1 MTHFWATSGHLLL
14 DREPGGGLRVTDD
27 FLKAYLARP
36 ELLPPDE
43 ACDAERA
50 LHAKLMQEP
59 QAEIAPADVAGILDE
74 DARENWRFMLGW
86 RDRLLA
92 APTLEAAY
100 AGIIREGAVSIPPLF
115 LDQLVHVILR
125 AALDEVDDPYVARA
139 AECLFRPQRVTHHEN
154 TILLADADIIEG
166 HEADRH
172 ASPLLAMLG
181 GPAATSLDI
190 LKAANAD
197 QYWQRS
203 DGFDMVLDLGG
214 APSGRAALGQALR
227 HWVRQIHGFDVA
239 ITPLEKVKDAD
250 WRWFV
255 GLDAQ
260 ATGIG
265 NALWQGETVSE
276 EALSRVLALYRMTLP
291 DDVPVLPAAKGK
303 PIYLVMA
310 MSPDRIMRLKPQNLV
325 TGLPLAIREMAN

>member
-14 DREPGGGLRVTDD
+14 DREPGGGLLVTDD

-36 ELLPPDE
+36 ELLPPEE

-50 LHAKLMQEP
+50 LHAKLMETP
-59 QAEIAPADVAGILDE
+59 QAEIAAAEIAAILDE
-74 DARENWRFMLGW
+74 DARENWLFMLGW
-86 RDRLLA
+86 RERLLA

-100 AGIIREGAVSIPPLF
+100 AGIVREGAGNIPPLF

-125 AALDEVDDPYVARA
+125 AALDEADDPYVVRA

-227 HWVRQIHGFDVA
+227 HWVRQIHGFDVTIA
-239 ITPLEKVKDAD
+239 PLEKVKDAD

-265 NALWQGETVSE
+265 NALWKGQAVSE
-276 EALSRVLALYRMTLP
+276 DELSRVLALYAMNLP
-291 DDVPVLPAAKGK
+291 DDVPVLPAARGR

-310 MSPDRIMRLKPQNLV
+310 MTPDRLLRLKPQNLV
-325 TGLPLAIREMAN
+325 TGLPLAVREMAN

>member
-14 DREPGGGLRVTDD
+14 DRAAGGGLAVTDD

-36 ELLPPDE
+36 ELLPPEE

-50 LHAKLMQEP
+50 LHAKLMDRP
-59 QAEIAPADVAGILDE
+59 QADVSEPEIAAIADE

-86 RDRLLA
+86 RERLTA

-100 AGIIREGAVSIPPLF
+100 AALIRQGVAGIPPLF

-125 AALDEVDDPYVARA
+125 GALDAVEDPFVVRA
-139 AECLFRPQRVTHHEN
+139 AECLFRPQRVTFHEN
-154 TILLADADIIEG
+154 TILLADAEIIEG

-181 GPAATSLDI
+181 GPAVTSLDI
-190 LKAANAD
+190 LKPANAD
-197 QYWQRS
+197 HYWQRS

-214 APSGRAALGQALR
+214 NPSGRAALGEALR
-227 HWVRQIHGFDVA
+227 HWLRAIHGFEATIEPV
-239 ITPLEKVKDAD
+239 ESVKDAD

-255 GLDAQ
+255 GLDAE
-260 ATGIG
+260 ATAIG
-265 NALWQGETVSE
+265 NALWQGQTMAED
-276 EALSRVLALYRMTLP
+276 AASRLLALYRLTLP
-291 DDVPVLPAAKGK
+291 AEVPVLPAAKAA
-303 PIYLVMA
+303 PIYLLMA
-310 MSPDRIMRLKPQNLV
+310 MSDDKVLRMKPQNLV
-325 TGLPLAIREMAN
+325 AGLPLADPALAH

>member
-43 ACDAERA
+43 ACAAERA
-50 LHAKLMQEP
+50 LHAKLMEAP
-59 QAEIAPADVAGILDE
+59 QAQIAPAEIDAILDE
-74 DARENWRFMLGW
+74 DARANWLFMLGW
-86 RDRLLA
+86 RERLLA

-100 AGIIREGAVSIPPLF
+100 AGVIRDGIKDIPPLF

-125 AALDEVDDPYVARA
+125 AALDEVDDPYVVRA

-190 LKAANAD
+190 LKASNAD

-227 HWVRQIHGFDVA
+227 HWIRQIHGFDVA
-239 ITPLEKVKDAD
+239 IEPLDKVKDAD

-260 ATGIG
+260 ATSIG
-265 NALWQGETVSE
+265 NALWTGESVGE
-276 EALSRVLALYRMTLP
+276 EALSRVLALYTLTLP
-291 DDVPVLPAAKGK
+291 AEVPALPAARGK

-310 MSPDRIMRLKPQNLV
+310 MTPDRLLRLKPQNLV
-325 TGLPLAIREMAN
+325 AGLPLALREMAN

>member
-14 DREPGGGLRVTDD
+14 DREPGGGLLVTDD

-36 ELLPPDE
+36 ELLPPEE
-43 ACDAERA
+43 ACAAERA
-50 LHAKLMQEP
+50 LHAKLMEAP
-59 QAEIAPADVAGILDE
+59 QAAIAPAEIDAILDE
-74 DARENWRFMLGW
+74 DARANWLFMLGW
-86 RDRLLA
+86 RERLLA

-100 AGIIREGAVSIPPLF
+100 AGIIRDGVKDIPPLF

-125 AALDEVDDPYVARA
+125 AALDEVDDPYVVRA

-190 LKAANAD
+190 LKASNAD

-214 APSGRAALGQALR
+214 TPSGRAALGQALR
-227 HWVRQIHGFDVA
+227 HWIRQIHGFDVA
-239 ITPLEKVKDAD
+239 IEPLDKVKDAD

-260 ATGIG
+260 ATAIG
-265 NALWQGETVSE
+265 NALWTGESVGE
-276 EALSRVLALYRMTLP
+276 EALSRVLALYTLTLP
-291 DDVPVLPAAKGK
+291 ADVPVLPAARGK

-310 MSPDRIMRLKPQNLV
+310 MTPDRMLRLKPQNLV
-325 TGLPLAIREMAN
+325 AGLPLALREMAN

>member
-36 ELLPPDE
+36 ELLPPEE
-43 ACDAERA
+43 ACAAERA
-50 LHAKLMQEP
+50 LHAKLMEAP
-59 QAEIAPADVAGILDE
+59 QAQIAPAEIDAILDE
-74 DARENWRFMLGW
+74 DARANWLFMLGW
-86 RDRLLA
+86 RERLLA

-100 AGIIREGAVSIPPLF
+100 AGVIRDGVKDIPPLF

-125 AALDEVDDPYVARA
+125 AALDEVDDPYVVRA

-190 LKAANAD
+190 LKASNAD

-214 APSGRAALGQALR
+214 TPSGRAALGQALR
-227 HWVRQIHGFDVA
+227 HWIRQIHGFDVA
-239 ITPLEKVKDAD
+239 IEPLDKVKDAD

-260 ATGIG
+260 ATAIG
-265 NALWQGETVSE
+265 NALWTGESVGE
-276 EALSRVLALYRMTLP
+276 EALSRVIALYTLTLP
-291 DDVPVLPAAKGK
+291 ADVPVLPAARGK

-310 MSPDRIMRLKPQNLV
+310 MTPDRMLRLKPQNLV
-325 TGLPLAIREMAN
+325 TGLPLALREMAN

>member
-36 ELLPPDE
+36 ELLPPEE

-50 LHAKLMQEP
+50 LHAKLMETP
-59 QAEIAPADVAGILDE
+59 QAEIAPAEIAAILDE

-86 RDRLLA
+86 RERLLA

-100 AGIIREGAVSIPPLF
+100 AGIVREGAGNIPPLF

-125 AALDEVDDPYVARA
+125 AALDDSDDPYVVRA

-190 LKAANAD
+190 LKPGNAD

-214 APSGRAALGQALR
+214 SPSGRAALGQALR
-227 HWVRQIHGFDVA
+227 HWIRQIHGFDVHVE
-239 ITPLEKVKDAD
+239 PLEKVKDAD

-265 NALWQGETVSE
+265 NALWKGHAVSE
-276 EALSRVLALYRMTLP
+276 DELSRVLALYTMTLP
-291 DDVPVLPAAKGK
+291 DDVPVLPAARGK

-310 MSPDRIMRLKPQNLV
+310 MAPDRMLRLKPQNLV
-325 TGLPLAIREMAN
+325 TGLPLAVREMAN

>member
-1 MTHFWATSGHLLL
+1 MTHFWASSGHLLL

-36 ELLPPDE
+36 ELLPPEE
-43 ACDAERA
+43 ACEAERA
-50 LHAKLMQEP
+50 LHARLMETP
-59 QAEIAPADVAGILDE
+59 QAEIPAAAIEAIADE

-100 AGIIREGAVSIPPLF
+100 AGIIREGVSGIPPLF
-115 LDQLVHVILR
+115 LDQLVHVIMR
-125 AALDEVDDPYVARA
+125 AALDEADDPFVTRA
-139 AECLFRPQRVTHHEN
+139 AECLFRPQRVTFHEN
-154 TILLADADIIEG
+154 TILLADAEMIEG

-181 GPAATSLDI
+181 GPAATALDI
-190 LKAANAD
+190 LKPANAD

-227 HWVRQIHGFDVA
+227 HWIRQIHGFDVT
-239 ITPLEKVKDAD
+239 IEPLETVTDAD

-255 GLDAQ
+255 GLDAE
-260 ATGIG
+260 ATAIG
-265 NALWQGETVSE
+265 NALWQGKTV
-276 EALSRVLALYRMTLP
+276 AAADMARVLALYTLTLP
-291 DDVPVLPAAKGK
+291 ADVPVLPAAKGK
-303 PIYLVMA
+303 PVYLIMA
-310 MSPDRIMRLKPQNLV
+310 MSSDNLLRLKPQNLV
-325 TGLPLAIREMAN
+325 AGLPLARREMAN

>member
-50 LHAKLMQEP
+50 LHAKLMETP
-59 QAEIAPADVAGILDE
+59 QAEIAPAEIAAIRDE
-74 DARENWRFMLGW
+74 DARENWRFILGW
-86 RDRLLA
+86 RERLLA

-100 AGIIREGAVSIPPLF
+100 AAIIREGAGNIPPLF

-125 AALDEVDDPYVARA
+125 AALDEVDDPYVVRA

-166 HEADRH
+166 HEADWH

-181 GPAATSLDI
+181 GPAAASLDI
-190 LKAANAD
+190 LKPANAD

-227 HWVRQIHGFDVA
+227 HWVRQVHGFDVA
-239 ITPLEKVKDAD
+239 IEPLQKVKDAD

-265 NALWQGETVSE
+265 NALWKGQAVSE
-276 EALSRVLALYRMTLP
+276 DELSRVLALYMMTLP
-291 DDVPVLPAAKGK
+291 DDVPVLPAARAK

-310 MSPDRIMRLKPQNLV
+310 MAPDRMLRLKPQNLV
-325 TGLPLAIREMAN
+325 TGLPLAVREMVN

>member
-36 ELLPPDE
+36 ELLPPEE
-43 ACDAERA
+43 ACAAERA
-50 LHAKLMQEP
+50 LHAKLMQAP
-59 QAEIAPADVAGILDE
+59 QAEIAPAEIDAILDE
-74 DARENWRFMLGW
+74 DARANWLFMLGW
-86 RDRLLA
+86 RERLLA

-100 AGIIREGAVSIPPLF
+100 AGIIRDGVKDIPPLF

-125 AALDEVDDPYVARA
+125 AALDEVDDPYVVRA

-190 LKAANAD
+190 LKASNAD

-227 HWVRQIHGFDVA
+227 HWIRQIHGFDVA
-239 ITPLEKVKDAD
+239 IEPLDKVKDAD

-260 ATGIG
+260 ATAIG
-265 NALWQGETVSE
+265 NALWTGESVGE
-276 EALSRVLALYRMTLP
+276 GALSRVIALYTLTLP
-291 DDVPVLPAAKGK
+291 ADVPVLPAARGK

-310 MSPDRIMRLKPQNLV
+310 MTPDRMLRLKPQNLV
-325 TGLPLAIREMAN
+325 TGLPLALREMAN

>member
-36 ELLPPDE
+36 ELLPPEE
-43 ACDAERA
+43 ACAAERA
-50 LHAKLMQEP
+50 LHAKLMEAP
-59 QAEIAPADVAGILDE
+59 QAAIAPAEIDAILDE
-74 DARENWRFMLGW
+74 DARANWLFMLGW
-86 RDRLLA
+86 RERLLA

-100 AGIIREGAVSIPPLF
+100 AGVIRDGVKDIPPLF

-125 AALDEVDDPYVARA
+125 AALDEVDDPYVVRA

-190 LKAANAD
+190 LKASNAD

-214 APSGRAALGQALR
+214 TPSGRAALGQALR
-227 HWVRQIHGFDVA
+227 HWIRQIHGFDVA
-239 ITPLEKVKDAD
+239 IEPLDKVKDAD

-260 ATGIG
+260 ATAIG
-265 NALWQGETVSE
+265 NALWTGETVAD
-276 EALSRVLALYRMTLP
+276 EALSRVIALYTLTLP
-291 DDVPVLPAAKGK
+291 ADVPVLPAARGK

-310 MSPDRIMRLKPQNLV
+310 MTPDRMLRLKPQNLV
-325 TGLPLAIREMAN
+325 TGLPLALREMAN